1 MTSVVILIVDVLV
14 ALFLVGV
21 VNVFLFDITVAVLL
35 IPLIPL
41 GVIAAIWLIRKRE
54 EWKWDREDEASAKSH
69 GKKD

>member
-21 VNVFLFDITVAVLL
+21 VNVFLFDITVAVIL

-41 GVIAAIWLIRKRE
+41 GVIAAIWLIRKIE

>member
-41 GVIAAIWLIRKRE
+41 GVIAAIWLIR
-54 EWKWDREDEASAKSH
+54 
-69 GKKD
+69 